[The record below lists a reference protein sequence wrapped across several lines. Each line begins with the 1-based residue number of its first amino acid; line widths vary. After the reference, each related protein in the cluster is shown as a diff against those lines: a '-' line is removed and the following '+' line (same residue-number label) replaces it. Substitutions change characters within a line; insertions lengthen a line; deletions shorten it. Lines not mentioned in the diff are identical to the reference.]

1 MTKAEAIEMLDVF
14 EESADDGFAEDRK
27 IVHSFTLN
35 GMGCDWDLADVEKFI
50 NESDFLGE
58 APPMQVRMKHALLV
72 KSGGRYIAF
81 ATKAEATPSTG
92 EST

>member
-1 MTKAEAIEMLDVF
+1 MDKQEAKSTLDVF
-14 EESADDGFAEDRK
+14 DDNGRK

-35 GMGCDWDLADVEKFI
+35 GMGCDWDLSAVEDFI
-50 NESDFLGE
+50 DKSEVRGE

-81 ATKAEATPSTG
+81 ATKGNTEGAET
-92 EST
+92 